1 MKKITVIV
9 FILSFILM
17 ACTDNGVTLTSDQV
31 KATLAD
37 HGVVLPDK
45 LSYKHSVFTERYN
58 QILPEHYL
66 IDEHQSISIYVY
78 SSREA
83 AKEGY
88 EDFTNKTA
96 TMKLVPHSTFQ
107 VANVLIFYVAKEEYM
122 DKRVKDAAEG
132 LLVSK

>member
-1 MKKITVIV
+1 MKKIAVIV

-17 ACTDNGVTLTSDQV
+17 ACTDEKIRLTADQL

-37 HGVVLPDK
+37 HGIVLPDK

-58 QILPEHYL
+58 QILPEHYV

-78 SSREA
+78 PSCEA

-96 TMKLVPHSTFQ
+96 TKKLVPHSTFQ
-107 VANVLIFYVAKEEYM
+107 VANVLIFYVAKYEYM
-122 DKRVKDAAEG
+122 DKRIKDAVEN
-132 LLVSK
+132 LPVTK